1 MATEESVS
9 EPLSATRQLWDELAL
24 RAVDNLRRDL
34 ERPSCAIDR
43 SNWPASP
50 EAKHLADVMDSIRKE
65 ERERCAKIADEF
77 ANKTPE
83 LGDAWLDGEI
93 AAGRDIAA
101 KIRSGE

>member
-1 MATEESVS
+1 
-9 EPLSATRQLWDELAL
+9 
-24 RAVDNLRRDL
+24 
-34 ERPSCAIDR
+34 
-43 SNWPASP
+43 
-50 EAKHLADVMDSIRKE
+50 MDSIRKE